1 MEKGKAIGYSSNT
14 DEQSKK
20 STRESSIEK
29 ARQLLPDEIFRVS
42 RQSYSRQSYS
52 ITQIITYILPENK
65 RDAIF
70 ELNNIV

>member
-42 RQSYSRQSYS
+42 RQSYS